1 MDYNLKKFLLRLPK
15 ESNFEI
21 HENIRKQ
28 IRKELFLSVTNGK
41 YLDWLFPDIPNLID
55 KLENE
60 FNWKYSN
67 YSKSLA
73 IKRGVQDT
81 HSHNAFHPHQPCS
94 RIFHKGEPIFRCLT
108 CSYDETCALCS
119 HCYQPSEHDGHDVHI
134 GICLRENGGVC
145 DCGDPEAWVRDF
157 KCPYALNELN
167 FQDQILPDEFYDSI
181 LKTISDALDF
191 IIDVMIHSDLQL
203 DDIEEMNV
211 DTVLKNTKYSTFN
224 AHKYHD
230 CGFEDIHNDKYCLIL
245 YNDQIRHYRDAVQR
259 VYLASRKFKD
269 FAIMITDQVQIFGK
283 AEVIISADIPL
294 LLERQRLLSSTG
306 LTTSIRSTR
315 DVFREEMC
323 HELIVWLNEF
333 TESEFFKINTTVK
346 QLFDRAF
353 CSKWRCGLQNKGDF
367 TEKYSTGHLQPNL
380 SIPQISTKHYDTLWI
395 DECQENIHCDNCGQT
410 EVSEIDIHGSRL
422 QYMIFL
428 DIRFWKA
435 ARSLLHDMYSTSL
448 ITSLKYKHIIS
459 SQYIEIYAVV
469 ADMFL
474 SIDREPELNV
484 MSKLSTQLFTSPG
497 NSKSI
502 IHHGDF
508 ISILASVHS
517 FLTSERI
524 QFDDH
529 SIHEISLKS
538 LKNRRW
544 GHLFFDISFIISR
557 GKKSYDV
564 LDKESVAAICDV
576 LDLFQGRPAMRREKT
591 NHVEYESPDY
601 SSFFQSIPVIYKFAE
616 MSAETVDYTEMDI
629 SYKQERA
636 LSAIHY
642 VINYLINLETHLI
655 PGINYENT
663 DIQLSGDFLQDPIS
677 KQIIKSSKV
686 SEDSVSF
693 LHPTHSFLSCLIEY
707 AKFSN
712 LDKLKAIFKEIQAPK
727 FPGVSIES
735 LIFDYPIKTIV
746 LMSQIK
752 AGFWVRNGFNVKSQL
767 HLYKNT
773 GLRDNGYIRDYFFT
787 QIFMSICDSDFA
799 TFLTLDR
806 WSLGLNWDLHS
817 ESIYDEKTLPYMI
830 EECVNFFIYVM
841 TEDLH
846 LKGMTEAEVTRTKVK
861 REIIHNLCFGPLNY
875 KKLSSQMP
883 DRVIADK
890 RFDIILGEMTTYKKP
905 TGASDS
911 GIFQLKEKYLDE
923 VDPYY
928 FNYTT
933 NTRDDALKLVKDRI
947 KRKTGKPLSEIVIH
961 PKQIDSNILPIYR
974 NIGNFSSSVHFVT
987 FIMKALIYVQL
998 HELHQHECL
1007 LETTLH
1013 LIHICC
1019 GAGGA
1024 SFYQQFMSYNSN
1036 FKLSLNQLLFNFL
1049 KDENFKI
1056 GHCKI
1061 RAIYADMSKMHTTF
1075 ESDMRSQ
1082 IKDIDFD
1089 FISLNSYDSASNDE
1103 LARKRLIAKKKQ
1115 EQLMAKFKKQQ
1126 TKFLEN
1132 NQNESTEGSDI
1143 EMEDYELKHG
1153 WKFPDAHCIL
1163 CQNVGEELGPFG
1175 IIAYINQSTTFRK
1188 VPFNDDY
1195 WFLKSFSDA
1204 ANLNSGFSSDYEYKT
1219 KNWEYFM
1226 DTVKDDFTF
1235 GPGFKSD
1242 GCVESKLVSSSCG
1255 HGMHFQCYLNYMD
1268 NNRPRQSQITRNTPE
1283 GSNSKDIL
1291 CPLCKSAS
1299 NIFIPILSKYNDK
1312 SLSQYLTPSNSSP
1325 FQAFSIN
1332 EEFLSKLSKY
1342 ALMESLPNFDHKDY
1356 DNVLNNF
1363 NQTITSI
1370 TFPRFYESDS
1380 SYILSNSIKS
1390 SEIALR
1396 GVSSHGF
1403 LVIEQL
1409 TNNTLINLRT
1419 LNEFRL
1425 ANLRLKF
1432 ESSQEE
1438 DAQAKFLSYIL
1449 LLTDEVN
1456 STILEADFFE
1466 LLVEIISC
1474 PSINFSFNS
1483 ILRQIFTCHIIQCLN
1498 ILAKELRRN
1507 WTFTVQDIPKLHDIS
1522 SNVSVAARECLK
1534 MIDSVDIDGGIAY
1547 TMLVKSITPFLRRAA
1562 IFAFVQCANTEKV
1575 NVKVRKSELEAD
1587 ALSRFLNIPTVS
1599 DILLTLLNSQ
1609 LFYNFVHTSSN
1620 IPHVEKELEYPGI
1633 IRLIDLPDRLDL
1645 FFSKYYYS
1653 DRFNNPHQF
1662 IEDPAIC
1669 LFCAQVV
1676 DLQKQAIG
1684 CDDGQ
1689 CTTHYLRECN
1699 SNVGMFLLPKDRTIL
1714 LLNKN
1719 GGSFYNAPFLD
1730 EQGALA
1736 DENKKGK
1743 ALHLMKPRYDDFIRN
1758 VWLQH
1763 DVSNYIA
1770 RTLESTADAGGWNS
1784 L

>member
-1 MDYNLKKFLLRLPK
+1 MDYNLKKFLLRLPQ

-21 HENIRKQ
+21 NENIKKQ
-28 IRKELFLSVTNGK
+28 IRKQLFLSITKTK
-41 YLDWLFPDIPNLID
+41 YLDWLFPDVENLND

-119 HCYQPSEHDGHDVHI
+119 HCYQPSEHEGHDVHI

-181 LKTISDALDF
+181 LKTIGNALDF
-191 IIDVMIHSDLQL
+191 IIDVMIHSDLHL
-203 DDIEEMNV
+203 DEIEEMNV
-211 DTVLKNTKYSTFN
+211 EKVLDNTKFSSLN
-224 AHKYHD
+224 AHKYDD
-230 CGFEDIHNDKYCLIL
+230 CGFEDEHNDKYCLIL

-259 VYLASRKFKD
+259 VYLASKKFKD
-269 FAIMITDQVQIFGK
+269 FAIMITDQVQTFGK
-283 AEVIISADIPL
+283 AEVIISGDIST
-294 LLERQRLLSSTG
+294 LLERQKLLSSTG

-315 DVFREEMC
+315 DVFREDMC
-323 HELIVWLNEF
+323 HEMIVWLNEF

-353 CSKWRCGLQNKGDF
+353 CSKWRCGLQNKGDY
-367 TEKYSTGHLQPNL
+367 TEQYNVGHLQPNL

-395 DECQENIHCDNCGQT
+395 DEVHENIHCNNCGENDT
-410 EVSEIDIHGSRL
+410 FEIDIHGSRL

-474 SIDREPELNV
+474 SIDREPELNI

-524 QFDDH
+524 QFNDH
-529 SIHEISLKS
+529 SVHEMSLKS

-576 LDLFQGRPAMRREKT
+576 LDLFQGRPAMKREKT

-601 SSFFQSIPVIYKFAE
+601 STFFHSIPVIYKFAE
-616 MSAETVDYTEMDI
+616 MSAETVDYTEMDNLQ
-629 SYKQERA
+629 KQERA
-636 LSAIHY
+636 LTAIHY
-642 VINYLINLETHLI
+642 VLNYLINLEAHSI
-655 PGINYENT
+655 PGIIYENT
-663 DIQLSGDFLQDPIS
+663 DIHSNGDFLQDPVT
-677 KQIIKSSKV
+677 KLTIKSSKV
-686 SEDSVSF
+686 SEVSVSF
-693 LHPTHSFLSCLIEY
+693 LHPIHSFLSCLIEY
-707 AKFSN
+707 AKFTN
-712 LDKLKAIFKEIQAPK
+712 LDRLKKIFQEINAKK

-773 GLRDNGYIRDYFFT
+773 GLRDNGFIRDYYLI
-787 QIFMSICDSDFA
+787 QIFLSICKPDFA
-799 TFLTLDR
+799 TFLILDR
-806 WSLGLNWDLHS
+806 WSLGSNWDLHQ

-830 EECVNFFIYVM
+830 EECVNFFIHAIS
-841 TEDLH
+841 EDLH
-846 LKGMTEAEVTRTKVK
+846 LKGMTESEVTKVKVK
-861 REIIHNLCFGPLNY
+861 REIIHNLCFGPLGY

-890 RFDIILGEMTTYKKP
+890 RFDIILSEMTTYKKP

-911 GIFQLKEKYLDE
+911 GIFQLKEKYMDE

-928 FNYTT
+928 FSYTA
-933 NTRDDALKLVKDRI
+933 NTRDDALKFVKDRI
-947 KRKTGKPLSEIVIH
+947 RAKTGEPLSEIIIK
-961 PKQIDSNILPIYR
+961 PKQPDPDILPIYR
-974 NIGNFSSSVHFVT
+974 NIGSFATSIHFIT
-987 FIMKALIYVQL
+987 FVLKTLIYAQL
-998 HELHQHECL
+998 HELHEHECL
-1007 LETTLH
+1007 FETTLH

-1019 GAGGA
+1019 GAGQDA
-1024 SFYQQFMSYNSN
+1024 FYRHFMSFNSN
-1036 FKLSLNQLLFNFL
+1036 YNTSLNQLLYGFL
-1049 KDENFKI
+1049 KDEKYKL

-1061 RAIYADMSKMHTTF
+1061 RAIYADLILKHSTF
-1075 ESDMRSQ
+1075 KSDMHES
-1082 IKDIDFD
+1082 INNLDFE
-1089 FISLNSYDSASNDE
+1089 FIMLNNHKSVANDE
-1103 LARKRLIAKKKQ
+1103 MAKKRLIAKKKQ

-1126 TKFLEN
+1126 SKFLKN

-1143 EMEDYELKHG
+1143 EMEDYELKSG
-1153 WKFPDAHCIL
+1153 WKFPEAHCML

-1175 IIAYINQSTTFRK
+1175 IIAYVGQSTTFRN
-1188 VPFNDDY
+1188 VPFNNDY
-1195 WFLKSFSDA
+1195 WFLKAFSDP
-1204 ANLNSGFSSDYEYKT
+1204 ANLNTNSSNDNEYKT
-1219 KNWEYFM
+1219 KKWEYFM
-1226 DTVKDDFTF
+1226 NNIKDDFTF
-1235 GPGFKSD
+1235 GPGFNAD
-1242 GCVESKLVSSSCG
+1242 EAVESKLVSSSCG

-1268 NNRPRQSQITRNTPE
+1268 NNRSRQNQITRNAPE
-1283 GSNSKDIL
+1283 NSNSKDIL

-1299 NIFIPILSKYNDK
+1299 NIFIPVFSKYNDK
-1312 SLSQYLTPSNSSP
+1312 SLFNYLTPSNDNP
-1325 FQAFSIN
+1325 FQDFILN
-1332 EEFLSKLSKY
+1332 EEVLTKLNKDQLLQDSPTIH
-1342 ALMESLPNFDHKDY
+1342 AKDY
-1356 DNVLNNF
+1356 GKVLRNF
-1363 NQTITSI
+1363 SQTITSI
-1370 TFPRFYESDS
+1370 AFPKFYEPDS
-1380 SYILSNSIKS
+1380 SFILSNSIKS

-1396 GVSSHGF
+1396 GVSSRGY
-1403 LVIEQL
+1403 LVVEQL
-1409 TNNTLINLRT
+1409 SNNTLINLRT

-1425 ANLRLKF
+1425 ASLKLKF
-1432 ESSQEE
+1432 EKMQEE
-1438 DAQAKFLSYIL
+1438 DAQAKVLSNVL
-1449 LLTDEVN
+1449 LLSGDVS

-1466 LLVEIISC
+1466 LLVDMVPV
-1474 PSINFSFNS
+1474 PSLGFSFNA
-1483 ILRQIFTCHIIQCLN
+1483 ILKRIFACHLIQCLN
-1498 ILAKELRRN
+1498 ILAKELHHE
-1507 WTFTVQDIPKLHDIS
+1507 WSFTIQDIPKLPNIKPEIS
-1522 SNVSVAARECLK
+1522 HAASVCFNLINPK
-1534 MIDSVDIDGGIAY
+1534 HIDGEIIY
-1547 TMLVKSITPFLRRAA
+1547 TMLVKSVTPFLRRAA
-1562 IFAFVQCANTEKV
+1562 IYAFVQCANIEKI
-1575 NVKVRKSELEAD
+1575 NIKTSKTDLEAD
-1587 ALSRFLNIPTVS
+1587 SLCSFLNIPTVS
-1599 DILLTLLNSQ
+1599 QLLQFYMNSQ
-1609 LFYNFVHTSSN
+1609 LFYNFVHMNYEGIT
-1620 IPHVEKELEYPGI
+1620 VKKQLEYPGI
-1633 IRLIDLPDRLDL
+1633 IRLIDLPNRLDL

-1653 DRFNNPHQF
+1653 DRYNNPHQF

-1669 LFCAQVV
+1669 LFCAKVV

-1689 CTTHYLRECN
+1689 CTTHYLRECT
-1699 SNVGMFLLPKDRTIL
+1699 SDVGMFLLPKDRTIL
-1714 LLNKN
+1714 LLHKN

-1743 ALHLMKPRYDDFIRN
+1743 ALHLMEPRYDDFIRN

-1763 DVSNYIA
+1763 DISNYIA
-1770 RTLESTADAGGWNS
+1770 RTLDSSADAGGWNS